1 MSQHIQIYN
10 KRFQGNNNTNSKEDD
25 NSLDCKG
32 RKERSS
38 KIVWNTR
45 LYKFLQAK
53 SNEPLFQSRFFF
65 RPSSSST
72 RNV

>member
-38 KIVWNTR
+38 KIV
-45 LYKFLQAK
+45 
-53 SNEPLFQSRFFF
+53 
-65 RPSSSST
+65 
-72 RNV
+72 